1 MATYDLLRDLP
12 VEIESYSLEGLVL
25 DVSSGFTRHTTVIKL
40 AGDGE
45 EGVGE
50 DVTYDG
56 DDQLRHQEAGAF
68 LPLAGSHTI
77 DSFSELV
84 GGLDTF
90 PQAPE
95 RDVYRI
101 YRRWGFE
108 SAALDL
114 ALRQAGIP
122 LTEALGREAG
132 PLNFVVSMRLGEEP
146 TSAPVRG
153 ILENYPDMKFKL
165 DATSEW
171 TDELIEELRELG
183 AVDSIDL
190 KGQYKGT
197 VVDQAPDVDL
207 YRKVI
212 EAFPDAWIEDPDVTP
227 ETKPVLERRPRPGH
241 LGRDHPLGRRHR
253 GARVAAED
261 REREAVAVREP
272 QRALRRLRL
281 LREALDRRVRR
292 RAVRARAGPRADP
305 VPRLRL
311 PSGHA
316 ERRRAG
322 RVQPV
327 EPGTGPAVE
336 PDGAGARANRV
347 PLADGRVGTT
357 P

>member
-12 VEIESYSLEGLVL
+12 VEIDSYSLEGLVL

-40 AGDGE
+40 AGGGE

-68 LPLAGSHTI
+68 LPLAGSYTVG
-77 DSFSELV
+77 SFSDLI

-90 PQAPE
+90 PQPPD

-122 LTEALGREAG
+122 LTEALGREAK

-207 YRKVI
+207 YRRVI
-212 EAFPDAWIEDPDVTP
+212 DAFPDAWIEDPDVTP
-227 ETKPVLERRPRPGH
+227 ETKPVLERV
-241 LGRDHPLGRRHR
+241 RD
-253 GARVAAED
+253 RVTWDAIIHSVAD
-261 REREAVAVREP
+261 IEALEWPPKTVNVKPSRFGSL
-272 QRALRRLRL
+272 QRAAATPTTTARSIGSARTAAGSSSSGPAAGRSSTSPPSSIPTRRTT
-281 LREALDRRVRR
+281 
-292 RAVRARAGPRADP
+292 
-305 VPRLRL
+305 
-311 PSGHA
+311 S
-316 ERRRAG
+316 RRAG
-322 RVQPV
+322 S
-327 EPGTGPAVE
+327 TS
-336 PDGAGARANRV
+336 RV
-347 PLADGRVGTT
+347 PDRACRRARWRRRSSRPGSAGETDG
-357 P
+357 

>member
-25 DVSSGFTRHTTVIKL
+25 DVSSGFTRHTTVISL
-40 AGDGE
+40 AGGGE

-68 LPLAGSHTI
+68 LRSPARTPSTLSRSSSAGSTR
-77 DSFSELV
+77 S
-84 GGLDTF
+84 
-90 PQAPE
+90 
-95 RDVYRI
+95 
-101 YRRWGFE
+101 RRRPNATCTASTGAGRFE

-114 ALRQAGIP
+114 ALRQAGMP
-122 LTEALGREAG
+122 ADRGARARGR

-227 ETKPVLERRPRPGH
+227 ETKPVLERARPGH

-272 QRALRRLRL
+272 
-281 LREALDRRVRR
+281 
-292 RAVRARAGPRADP
+292 RARSATPTTTARSTGSARTAAGSSSSGRAAGRSSTSP
-305 VPRLRL
+305 
-311 PSGHA
+311 PSSI
-316 ERRRAG
+316 RTRRTTSRRAG
-322 RVQPV
+322 STCRTRDRACRRARWRPRSSR
-327 EPGTGPAVE
+327 PGSAGGRTGRTDP
-336 PDGAGARANRV
+336 
-347 PLADGRVGTT
+347 
-357 P
+357 